1 MSSKKTYD
9 ETSRARDNVRR
20 GVKQSNYLGTATFLG
35 FRAADPFLQY
45 GILSHGWANSLIQ
58 KAGGGVLPKGP
69 PLITNTPFDSLG
81 LSPYRSILFAMSVG
95 SMLKQNTHLLTVQ
108 QEEMPPAG
116 GVVIGVLNA
125 VLNSLNSVFFI
136 CSQTSASANGEHFPQ
151 TPLIVGSTLYAVGL
165 FTEWFSEVQRAAFK
179 RKPENK
185 GKVYDGGLFGL
196 SRHVNYLGY
205 TMWRTGYAM
214 AAGGWTWGATVAAI
228 FTNCIAPAWLLEKF
242 SVKAIVSRKTP
253 DTNLLG
259 QVLNAARALLVPLSP
274 DNNTISPSMNIRP
287 RGTQAASISG
297 EREIKHSQEQETRD
311 LRNALPH
318 EEIAEPILADE
329 PKAEDLTVLPV
340 DRKWIFCL
348 RAAARD
354 FPWGQSVR

>member
-1 MSSKKTYD
+1 MSSKKPYD

-45 GILSHGWANSLIQ
+45 GILSKGWANPLIQ

-69 PLITNTPFDSLG
+69 PLITSTPFDSLG

-108 QEEMPPAG
+108 QEEMPPVSGA
-116 GVVIGVLNA
+116 VIGCFNA
-125 VLNSLNSVFFI
+125 LFNSLNSIFFI

-151 TPLIVGSTLYAVGL
+151 TPLLVGSALYAVGL

-185 GKVYDGGLFGL
+185 GKVYDGGLFSL

-228 FTNCIAPAWLLEKF
+228 FTYDFTQRGIPVLQHYLEEKYGDQYARYENAVPYKF
-242 SVKAIVSRKTP
+242 
-253 DTNLLG
+253 
-259 QVLNAARALLVPLSP
+259 VPY
-274 DNNTISPSMNIRP
+274 
-287 RGTQAASISG
+287 
-297 EREIKHSQEQETRD
+297 
-311 LRNALPH
+311 
-318 EEIAEPILADE
+318 
-329 PKAEDLTVLPV
+329 V
-340 DRKWIFCL
+340 W
-348 RAAARD
+348 
-354 FPWGQSVR
+354 

>member
-1 MSSKKTYD
+1 MGYIHVQDTPSSPTMSSKKTYD

-20 GVKQSNYLGTATFLG
+20 GVKQSNFLGTATFLG

-45 GILSHGWANSLIQ
+45 GILSHGWANALIQ

-116 GVVIGVLNA
+116 GVVIGLLNA

-228 FTNCIAPAWLLEKF
+228 FTYDFTQRGIPVLQHYLEEKYGDQYARYESAVPYKF
-242 SVKAIVSRKTP
+242 
-253 DTNLLG
+253 
-259 QVLNAARALLVPLSP
+259 VPY
-274 DNNTISPSMNIRP
+274 
-287 RGTQAASISG
+287 
-297 EREIKHSQEQETRD
+297 
-311 LRNALPH
+311 
-318 EEIAEPILADE
+318 
-329 PKAEDLTVLPV
+329 V
-340 DRKWIFCL
+340 W
-348 RAAARD
+348 
-354 FPWGQSVR
+354 